1 MRNYFRMLLVAA
13 VSTFLLSSGPT
24 SANAADEGIIPG
36 ASISANV
43 AIVNEYRWRGLDQ
56 SATQAA
62 IQGGFDLAHSSG
74 LYIGTWLS
82 NVDFGQTKTST
93 EFDYYGGFGFE
104 LSNGLAVDLNVTQFA
119 YPGSAASNNN
129 DFVEYGVGL
138 SKDFGAAALSAGF
151 NFSSE
156 FFGESGDAQYLQG
169 GLDVPLPILGAGLS
183 AHVGHQWIDKN
194 STYGVDD
201 YTDWSVGLTVP
212 VMGVDLGLT
221 YVDTDLDISTVT
233 TSLSGRD
240 AQLITSL
247 SKSF

>member
-104 LSNGLAVDLNVTQFA
+104 AAGVGVDLNVTQFS
-119 YPGSAASNNN
+119 YPGSAASNNY

-221 YVDTDLDISTVT
+221 YIDTDLEHSTVVT
-233 TSLSGRD
+233 TLNGREGV
-240 AQLITSL
+240 LITSL

>member
-82 NVDFGQTKTST
+82 NVDFGQVKTST

-104 LSNGLAVDLNVTQFA
+104 AAGVGVDLNVTQFS

-138 SKDFGAAALSAGF
+138 LKDFGAAALSAGF
-151 NFSSE
+151 NFSNE
-156 FFGESGDAQYLQG
+156 FYADSGDAQYLQG
-169 GLDVPLPILGAGLS
+169 GLDIPLPILGAGLS

-221 YVDTDLDISTVT
+221 YVDTDLDITGIT
-233 TSLSGRD
+233 TTLEGRD
-240 AQLITSL
+240 DTVVFGA

>member
-56 SATQAA
+56 SLTQAA
-62 IQGGFDLAHSSG
+62 IQGGFDLAHTSG
-74 LYIGTWLS
+74 LYIGTWMS
-82 NVDFGQTKTST
+82 NVDFGTAKTST

-104 LSNGLAVDLNVTQFA
+104 AAGVGVDLNVTQFS
-119 YPGSAASNNN
+119 YPGSAASNNY

-221 YVDTDLDISTVT
+221 YVDTDLDISTIT
-233 TSLSGRD
+233 TSTSGRD